1 MALWQSVPNQAE
13 RAPVKRGDSSVTP
26 IQRAAMPAYSSG
38 RIDRR
43 GLTPQGILHLQRTAG
58 NAAVN
63 ALLGGRTGRGIA
75 VQREAA
81 EEEEQVQAMGAARYE
96 AVQRHHHHVPP
107 KKEGTNVWNTG
118 EEED

>member
-1 MALWQSVPNQAE
+1 MASWQSVPDQAE
-13 RAPVKRGDSSVTP
+13 RAPVKRGDTSVTP
-26 IQRAAMPAYSSG
+26 IQRAAMSAYSGG

-63 ALLGGRTGRGIA
+63 ALLSGRAGRGVA

-81 EEEEQVQAMGAARYE
+81 EEEEQVQAMGSAQYE
-96 AVQRHHHHVPP
+96 AVQRHTHRIHPHPQ
-107 KKEGTNVWNTG
+107 GTNVWNTDD
-118 EEED
+118 ENE